1 MLLCSM
7 LVFSCVEKPETE
19 DPGNQTETP
28 DNPDNPD
35 NPDKPGDPIYPEVRS
50 FDVKAGD
57 TFEISF
63 ETSLEWSV
71 STDVSWI
78 VISPESG
85 QPGKATVNCTI
96 TGDKPDF
103 KTESK
108 GNVTVKV
115 AGKDF
120 VFPVTRAVME
130 RSFHI
135 LSTGQEVSSLNF
147 DANEN
152 VSSIELTVEANFY
165 WDLDITKNWPAWIT
179 RLGITDGKKGEDGV
193 YRNTFT
199 LSLNDAELDG
209 NDKTGVLT
217 FTDIDDESFTS
228 ELLVSYTAVVIP
240 EAPFTITCE
249 FGTDIHVNKMGF
261 FKNADGSLSTK
272 MMMTEFQVVTENS
285 NELIVITPTAARFGE
300 GAGFIQTESPNKFV
314 TVAKSDTPVS
324 GGQSYIMIVTP
335 GVLESSKSICDMS
348 YVFVLPKSVYEPYE
362 KFFQAND
369 PDYQMAFMWMKI
381 DNYLFEPSY
390 VTKTNPDG
398 IEEQVQ
404 QTDSHGNLVWQPKE
418 FIKKY
423 MLRVF
428 VDAD

>member
-7 LVFSCVEKPETE
+7 LVLSCVEKPETE

-35 NPDKPGDPIYPEVRS
+35 KPGDPIYPEVHS
-50 FDVKAGD
+50 FNVKAGD
-57 TFEISF
+57 TFEIAF

-78 VISPESG
+78 VITPESG
-85 QPGKATVNCTI
+85 QPGKAAVSCSI

-103 KTESK
+103 KAESK

-115 AGKDF
+115 ADKDF

-130 RSFHI
+130 RSFRI
-135 LSTGQEVSSLNF
+135 LCAGKDVTAINF

-152 VSSIELTVEANFY
+152 ISSIELTVEANFY

-217 FTDIDDESFTS
+217 FTDIDDESITF
-228 ELLVSYTAVVIP
+228 ELPVSYTAVVVP
-240 EAPFTITCE
+240 EVPFTIECA

-261 FKNADGSLSTK
+261 FKNADGSLSST
-272 MMMTEFQVVTENS
+272 MMMTEFKVFTENAG
-285 NELIVITPTAARFGE
+285 ELIVITPTGTRHGE
-300 GAGFIQTESPNKFV
+300 GAGFIQVEQSNKFV
-314 TVAKSDTPVS
+314 IVTKSDTPVE
-324 GGQSYIMIVTP
+324 GGQGYTMFVTP
-335 GVLESSKSICDMS
+335 GLLESSKSVCDMS

-381 DNYLFEPSY
+381 DNYLFEPMYISK
-390 VTKTNPDG
+390 VNPDG

-404 QTDSHGNLVWQPKE
+404 ANDKNGNLVFVPKE